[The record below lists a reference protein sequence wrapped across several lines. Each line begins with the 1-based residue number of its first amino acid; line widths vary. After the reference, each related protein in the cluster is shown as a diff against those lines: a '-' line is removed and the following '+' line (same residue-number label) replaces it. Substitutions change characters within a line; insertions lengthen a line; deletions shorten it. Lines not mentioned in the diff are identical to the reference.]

1 MSNPIKNNNIV
12 GFLAVVGVHKEL
24 LHQHGIGAKM
34 LAERVGNFSVD
45 VVELGNLAL
54 FYWTRSNTQGVKPRL
69 DEYFKAPEFQAN
81 RKISFLF
88 GQVYDD
94 ISALKSEVEQWS
106 GLNGRY
112 AWISWEQEK
121 SRFTATSDFL
131 GIRALYYLENK
142 DLFLITNEPSTLLG
156 SPSFTG
162 DLDPAGCVDMLQ
174 KGCCL
179 GDRTVFKQIRFVPPG
194 ATIIRESE
202 TTKIK
207 RRSVLPIPIPS
218 PISGDPD
225 DLADELW
232 ILLKRS
238 IDRRIA
244 DVKNWHVLLSGGL
257 DSRVCAGLLN
267 DKAVLGGLFN
277 WGSRKGGDSRVPAKL
292 ARSLGMELK
301 EVVIPPNHLKSYHSD
316 LVGLNACLTNAHITY
331 LISAMESLSKERFPL
346 VIGYSGDPLTGGH
359 VPFETPSGNANP
371 SLEESVDHFH
381 GALGRFFS
389 ASELPNYLMDT
400 EWLGAID
407 ASKQEIKKVM
417 DAAESPHH
425 YQRWIAALLWC
436 RQLRYTTFLPRIC
449 DNFSPTFSPFEDKD
463 VFQFCLALPPE
474 ALKGQIVYRRMI
486 SRHLPDLAKHPRSDG
501 SYVEPTILQ
510 KKTSQVY
517 KQIVARMPERLRWRL
532 DWWSGGGYS
541 VDPNA
546 DLRTGSAGYLRE
558 FVAKHEKWEKHFNS
572 ETTTQLLDDFLS
584 GKRSEGF
591 QVQSLVTLLEAM
603 IRYHK

>member
-1 MSNPIKNNNIV
+1 
-12 GFLAVVGVHKEL
+12 
-24 LHQHGIGAKM
+24 M

-54 FYWTRSNTQGVKPRL
+54 FYWWRKNAQGAKPL
-69 DEYFKAPEFQAN
+69 LNEYFKSPQCHAS

-88 GQVYDD
+88 GHVYDD
-94 ISALKSEVEQWS
+94 ISALEPEAEQWS

-112 AWISWEQEK
+112 VWVSWEQEK

-131 GIRALYYLENK
+131 GVRALYYLENK
-142 DLFLITNEPSTLLG
+142 DVFLVTNEPSTLLG

-162 DLDPAGCVDMLQ
+162 DLDPAGSVDMLQ

-194 ATIIRESE
+194 ARLIRESE
-202 TTKIK
+202 TIKIK
-207 RRSVLPIPIPS
+207 MSSALPIPIPS

-225 DLADELW
+225 ELADELW
-232 ILLKRS
+232 ERLRRS

-244 DVKNWHVLLSGGL
+244 DEKNWHVLLSGGL

-267 DKAVLGGLFN
+267 DKTVLGGLVN
-277 WGSRKGGDSRVPAKL
+277 WGSRQGGDSRVPAKL
-292 ARSLGMELK
+292 ARSLGMGLK
-301 EVVIPPNHLKSYHSD
+301 ELVIPPNHLKSYHSD

-331 LISAMESLSKERFPL
+331 LISAMESLSEERLPL

-359 VPFETPSGNANP
+359 VPFVTPSGNANP

-381 GALGRFFS
+381 GSLGRFFS
-389 ASELPNYLMDT
+389 ASELPDYLMDA
-400 EWLGAID
+400 EWLEAID

-449 DNFSPTFSPFEDKD
+449 DNFNPTFSPFEDKE
-463 VFQFCLALPPE
+463 VFQFCLTLPPE
-474 ALKGQIVYRRMI
+474 ALRGQIVYRRMI
-486 SRHLPDLAKHPRSDG
+486 SRHLPDLAKYPRADG
-501 SYVEPTILQ
+501 SYVEPTIWQ
-510 KKTSQVY
+510 SKTSQVY
-517 KQIVARMPERLRWRL
+517 KQMVARMPERLRWRL

-558 FVAKHEKWEKHFNS
+558 LIAKHEKWEMFLNKES
-572 ETTTQLLDDFLS
+572 VSQLINDFLS
-584 GKRSEGF
+584 GKRSEGL
-591 QVQSLVTLLEAM
+591 QVQSLITILESAVQL
-603 IRYHK
+603 RQ

>member
-1 MSNPIKNNNIV
+1 MSNLIKNENIV
-12 GFLAVVGVHKEL
+12 GFLAVVGGRNEVRQ
-24 LHQHGIGAKM
+24 QHGIGAKL

-45 VVELGNLAL
+45 VIELGNLAL
-54 FYWTRSNTQGVKPRL
+54 FYWWRLNTQGAKPRL
-69 DEYFKAPEFQAN
+69 DEYFKSPEFQAN
-81 RKISFLF
+81 KKISFLF

-94 ISALKSEVEQWS
+94 ISALESEVDQWS

-121 SRFTATSDFL
+121 SRLTATSDFL
-131 GIRALYYLENK
+131 GVRALYYLENK
-142 DLFLITNEPSTLLG
+142 DVFLITNEPSTLLG

-162 DLDPAGCVDMLQ
+162 DLDPVGCVDMLQ

-194 ATIIRESE
+194 ARLIRESE
-202 TTKIK
+202 TIKIK
-207 RRSVLPIPIPS
+207 KSSVLPIPFPS

-225 DLADELW
+225 ELADELW
-232 ILLKRS
+232 ERLKRS
-238 IDRRIA
+238 TDRRIA
-244 DVKNWHVLLSGGL
+244 DEKNWHVLLSGGL

-267 DKAVLGGLFN
+267 DKAVLGGLIN
-277 WGSRKGGDSRVPAKL
+277 WGSRQGGDSRVPAKL
-292 ARSLGMELK
+292 AKSLGMVLK
-301 EVVIPPNHLKSYHSD
+301 EVVISPNHLEKYHTD

-331 LISAMESLSKERFPL
+331 LISAMESLSKERLPL

-359 VPFETPSGNANP
+359 VPFVTPGGNANP

-381 GALGRFFS
+381 GSLGRFFS
-389 ASELPNYLMDT
+389 ASELPNYLLDP
-400 EWLGAID
+400 EWLEAID
-407 ASKQEIKKVM
+407 ASKEEIKKVM
-417 DAAESPHH
+417 DATDSPHH

-449 DNFSPTFSPFEDKD
+449 DNSSPTFSPFEDKD

-486 SRHLPDLAKHPRSDG
+486 SRHLPDLAKLPRADG
-501 SYVEPTILQ
+501 SCVGPTIWQ
-510 KKTSQVY
+510 NKTSQVY

-558 FVAKHEKWEKHFNS
+558 LVAKHGKWEKYFNN
-572 ETTTQLLDDFLS
+572 ETTTQLIDDFLS

-591 QVQSLVTLLEAM
+591 QVQSLITILEVM
-603 IRYHK
+603 IRYRQ